1 LITESLKEYSK
12 KRILTEF
19 KSLDDWIQN
28 RNHEDKKQLIIDQLE
43 EKGIL
48 LHELQEQIG
57 KDLDPFDLIC
67 HIAYDQPA
75 LTRRQ
80 RAQKVQT
87 SSYRNQYSEQ
97 ARQVI
102 NYLLDMY
109 ADQ

>member
-1 LITESLKEYSK
+1 
-12 KRILTEF
+12 
-19 KSLDDWIQN
+19 
-28 RNHEDKKQLIIDQLE
+28 
-43 EKGIL
+43 L

-80 RAQKVQT
+80 RAKKVQT

-109 ADQ
+109 ADQGVTEIQKVEILKVSPLNRMGTSLEIVNDIF